1 MKLPFTFFLALRYLR
16 PKRTFLS
23 IITLIC
29 IAGVMLGVMV
39 PIVVL
44 SVMTGFDR
52 ELREKVVGFD
62 AHLTIHGD
70 GILRDWRQIIDE
82 TKAVPGVTAV
92 APFVQGRVLVEYN
105 NRRLAPY
112 IRGVDPVLEEQVSS
126 IRKYIPAGSG
136 SYDLTGNNALIGSEL
151 AESLGI
157 GVGDTLSIYSPS
169 NISQILDSIDQA
181 NPEPPDAA
189 SAKLDNDHV
198 SPTPNNSTATPL
210 TFSSVPSVSSVAN
223 PTDPRAALAHVRE
236 LVLPLDVTIAGIFKS
251 GRYSYDS
258 DFLLVPLNVAQDL
271 YTLEDNIHGLSVKT
285 TDADRAPEF
294 QRTLNRLLAKN
305 HPNQPVEA
313 ASWIEQNSQLFD
325 AITVE
330 RNVMFFLLLF
340 IVIVAAFGIMS
351 TLITTTVQKT
361 REIGVIKAL
370 GARVS
375 QILWIFLAQGIV
387 VGFFGTLTGLGLG
400 ILIVAQRNEFRAWLS
415 RTLHMEIFPSAIYQ
429 FSEIPAVIVPRDV
442 ATICVSGF
450 VICTIAALIPAWFA
464 ARLDPVKALRF
475 E

>member
-1 MKLPFTFFLALRYLR
+1 MPFVSLLLRVLAISFDSVVFSVAKFSPPLKLPFTFFLALRYLR

-29 IAGVMLGVMV
+29 IVGVMLGVMV

-62 AHLTIHGD
+62 AHLNIHSD
-70 GILRDWRQIIDE
+70 GILKDWRKISDDARKI
-82 TKAVPGVTAV
+82 PGITAV
-92 APFVQGRVLVEYN
+92 APFVQGRVLVEFN

-112 IRGVDPVLEEQVSS
+112 IRGIDPVLEESVSS
-126 IRKYIPAGSG
+126 IKKYIPAGSG
-136 SYDLTGNNALIGSEL
+136 TYDLSNNNAIIGSDL
-151 AESLGI
+151 ADSLGI
-157 GVGDTLSIYSPS
+157 GLGDTLSIYSPS
-169 NISQILDSIDQA
+169 NISQVLDSLDKA
-181 NPEPPDAA
+181 GEHPEKAD
-189 SAKLDNDHV
+189 D
-198 SPTPNNSTATPL
+198 T
-210 TFSSVPSVSSVAN
+210 
-223 PTDPRAALAHVRE
+223 RAALSEVRQ
-236 LVLPLDVTIAGIFKS
+236 LVLPIEVTISGIFHS

-258 DFLLVPLNVAQDL
+258 DYLLVPLNVAQEL

-285 TDADRAPEF
+285 IDADRAPQF
-294 QRTLNRLLAKN
+294 QEKLRAILQP
-305 HPNQPVEA
+305 PNDVTT
-313 ASWIEQNSQLFD
+313 WIEQNSQLFD

-370 GARVS
+370 GARVG

-415 RTLHMEIFPSAIYQ
+415 RTLHMEIFPTAIYQ
-429 FSEIPAVIVPRDV
+429 FAEIPAVLVPRDV
-442 ATICVSGF
+442 ALICVSGF
-450 VICTIAALIPAWFA
+450 VICTIAALIPAYFA

>member
-62 AHLTIHGD
+62 AHLTIHSD
-70 GILRDWRQIIDE
+70 GILRDWRKIMADA
-82 TKAVPGVTAV
+82 KAIPGITAI
-92 APFVQGRVLVEYN
+92 APFVQGRVLVEYD

-112 IRGVDPVLEEQVSS
+112 IRGIDPALEEGVSS
-126 IRKYIPAGSG
+126 IKQYIPAGSG
-136 SYDLTGNNALIGSEL
+136 SYDLTDNNALIGSDL

-157 GVGDTLSIYSPS
+157 GVGDTLSVYSPS
-169 NISQILDSIDQA
+169 NISQILDSLDKVEA
-181 NPEPPDAA
+181 NNNKADSHPE
-189 SAKLDNDHV
+189 K
-198 SPTPNNSTATPL
+198 
-210 TFSSVPSVSSVAN
+210 
-223 PTDPRAALAHVRE
+223 TDDTKAALAQVRE
-236 LVLPLDVTIAGIFKS
+236 LVLPIDVTIAGIFKS

-258 DFLLVPLNVAQDL
+258 DYLLVPLNVAQEL

-294 QRTLNRLLAKN
+294 QTTLRKQLQP
-305 HPNQPVEA
+305 PNDVTT
-313 ASWIEQNSQLFD
+313 WIESNSALFD

-340 IVIVAAFGIMS
+340 IAIVAGFGIIN

-361 REIGVIKAL
+361 REIGVLKAV
-370 GARVS
+370 GAQVS
-375 QILWIFLAQGIV
+375 QILWVFLVQGIV
-387 VGFFGTLTGLGLG
+387 IGFFGTASGLGLAVFV
-400 ILIVAQRNEFRAWLS
+400 ISIRNSFRLWLS
-415 RTLHMEIFPSAIYQ
+415 HTLHMQIFPASVYQ
-429 FSEIPAVIVPRDV
+429 FAEIPAVMDPLYI
-442 ATICVSGF
+442 TIICVSAF
-450 VICTIAALIPAWFA
+450 LICTIAALIPAYFA

>member
-1 MKLPFTFFLALRYLR
+1 MRLPFTFFLALRYLR

-23 IITLIC
+23 IITFIC
-29 IAGVMLGVMV
+29 ILGVMLGVMV

-62 AHLTIHGD
+62 AHLNIHSD
-70 GILRDWRQIIDE
+70 GVLKDWRKIMTDA
-82 TKAVPGVTAV
+82 KAIPGVTAV
-92 APFVQGRVLVEYN
+92 APFVQGRVLVEFD

-112 IRGVDPVLEEQVSS
+112 IRGIDSVLEENVSS
-126 IRKYIPAGSG
+126 IKKYIPEGSG
-136 SYDLTGNNALIGSEL
+136 SYDLSGNNAIIGSDL
-151 AESLGI
+151 ADSLGI

-169 NISQILDSIDQA
+169 NIGQILDSLDMA
-181 NPEPPDAA
+181 DA
-189 SAKLDNDHV
+189 D
-198 SPTPNNSTATPL
+198 TNNK
-210 TFSSVPSVSSVAN
+210 V
-223 PTDPRAALAHVRE
+223 ALAQVRE
-236 LVLPLDVTIAGIFKS
+236 LVLPMEVTISGIFKS

-258 DFLLVPLNVAQDL
+258 DYLLVPLNVAQEL
-271 YTLEDNIHGLSVKT
+271 YTLEDNIHGLSIKT
-285 TDADRAPEF
+285 TDADRAPTF
-294 QRTLNRLLAKN
+294 QTAIRNILQP
-305 HPNQPVEA
+305 PNDVTT
-313 ASWIEQNSQLFD
+313 WIEQNSQLFD

-340 IVIVAAFGIMS
+340 IIIVAAFGIMS

-370 GARVS
+370 GARVG

-415 RTLHMEIFPSAIYQ
+415 RVLHMEIFPTSIYQ
-429 FSEIPAVIVPRDV
+429 FAEIPAVIVPRDV
-442 ATICVSGF
+442 ALICVSGF
-450 VICTIAALIPAWFA
+450 VICTIAALIPAYFA

>member
-1 MKLPFTFFLALRYLR
+1 LKLPFTFFIALRYLR

-29 IAGVMLGVMV
+29 IVGVMLGVMV

-62 AHLTIHGD
+62 AHLTIHSD
-70 GILRDWRQIIDE
+70 GIVRDWRKIMTQAQ
-82 TKAVPGVTAV
+82 AVSGVTAV
-92 APFVQGRVLVEYN
+92 APFVQGRVLVEFN

-112 IRGVDPVLEEQVSS
+112 IRGIDPVLEEKVSS
-126 IRKYIPAGSG
+126 IRKYIPEGSG
-136 SYDLTGNNALIGSEL
+136 TYDLSGNNAIIGSDL
-151 AESLGI
+151 ADSLGI
-157 GVGDTLSIYSPS
+157 GIGDTLSIFSPS
-169 NISQILDSIDQA
+169 NIGQILDSLDKAGAETDNKTQI
-181 NPEPPDAA
+181 
-189 SAKLDNDHV
+189 AK
-198 SPTPNNSTATPL
+198 
-210 TFSSVPSVSSVAN
+210 
-223 PTDPRAALAHVRE
+223 VRE
-236 LVLPLDVTIAGIFKS
+236 LVLPIEVTIAGIFKS

-258 DFLLVPLNVAQDL
+258 DYLLVPLNVAQEL
-271 YTLEDNIHGLSVKT
+271 YTLEDKIHGLSVKT
-285 TDADRAPEF
+285 VNADAAREYQAALRRVLVP
-294 QRTLNRLLAKN
+294 
-305 HPNQPVEA
+305 PNDA
-313 ASWIEQNSQLFD
+313 TTWIEQNSQLFD

-340 IVIVAAFGIMS
+340 IIIVAAFGIMS

-370 GARVS
+370 GARVG

-400 ILIVAQRNEFRAWLS
+400 ILVVAQRNEFRAWLS
-415 RTLHMEIFPSAIYQ
+415 RVLHMEIFPTAIYQ
-429 FSEIPAVIVPRDV
+429 FAEIPAVIVPRDV
-442 ATICVSGF
+442 ALICVSGF
-450 VICTIAALIPAWFA
+450 VICTIAALIPAYFA

>member
-70 GILRDWRQIIDE
+70 GILHDWRKIMTD
-82 TKAVPGVTAV
+82 TKNISGVTAV
-92 APFVQGRVLVEYN
+92 APFVQGRVLVEYD

-112 IRGVDPVLEEQVSS
+112 IRGIDPVLEEGVSS
-126 IRKYIPAGSG
+126 IKKYIPEGSG
-136 SYDLTGNNALIGSEL
+136 SYDLTGNNAIIGSDL
-151 AESLGI
+151 AETLGI
-157 GVGDTLSIYSPS
+157 GIGGTLSVYSPS
-169 NISQILDSIDQA
+169 NISQILDTLDKAGAESNNKEAI
-181 NPEPPDAA
+181 
-189 SAKLDNDHV
+189 AK
-198 SPTPNNSTATPL
+198 A
-210 TFSSVPSVSSVAN
+210 
-223 PTDPRAALAHVRE
+223 RE
-236 LVLPLDVTIAGIFKS
+236 LVLPIDVTISGIFKS

-258 DFLLVPLNVAQDL
+258 DYLLVPLNVAQEL

-294 QRTLNRLLAKN
+294 QSTLRAQLQP
-305 HPNQPVEA
+305 PNDVTT
-313 ASWIEQNSQLFD
+313 WIESNSALFD

-375 QILWIFLAQGIV
+375 QILWIFLAQGVV
-387 VGFFGTLTGLGLG
+387 VGFFGTLSGLGLG
-400 ILIVAQRNEFRAWLS
+400 ILIVSQRNEFRAWLS
-415 RTLHMEIFPSAIYQ
+415 RVLHMEIFPSSIYQ
-429 FSEIPAVIVPRDV
+429 FGQIPAVIVPRDV

-450 VICTIAALIPAWFA
+450 IICTIAALIPAYFA

>member
-1 MKLPFTFFLALRYLR
+1 MRLPFTFFLALRYLR

-29 IAGVMLGVMV
+29 ILGVMLGVMV

-62 AHLTIHGD
+62 AHLNIHSD
-70 GILRDWRQIIDE
+70 GVLKDWRKIMTDA
-82 TKAVPGVTAV
+82 KAIPGVTAV
-92 APFVQGRVLVEYN
+92 APFVQGRVLVEFD

-112 IRGVDPVLEEQVSS
+112 IRGIDSVLEENVSS
-126 IRKYIPAGSG
+126 IKKYIPEGSG
-136 SYDLTGNNALIGSEL
+136 SYDLSGNNAIIGSDL
-151 AESLGI
+151 ADSLGI

-169 NISQILDSIDQA
+169 NIGQILDSLDMA
-181 NPEPPDAA
+181 DA
-189 SAKLDNDHV
+189 D
-198 SPTPNNSTATPL
+198 TNNK
-210 TFSSVPSVSSVAN
+210 V
-223 PTDPRAALAHVRE
+223 ALAQVRE
-236 LVLPLDVTIAGIFKS
+236 LVLPMEVTISGIFKS

-258 DFLLVPLNVAQDL
+258 DYLLVPLNVAQEL
-271 YTLEDNIHGLSVKT
+271 YTLEDNIHGLSIKT
-285 TDADRAPEF
+285 TDADRAPTF
-294 QRTLNRLLAKN
+294 QTAIRNILQP
-305 HPNQPVEA
+305 PNDVTT
-313 ASWIEQNSQLFD
+313 WIEQNSQLFD

-340 IVIVAAFGIMS
+340 IIIVAAFGIMS

-370 GARVS
+370 GARVG

-415 RTLHMEIFPSAIYQ
+415 RVLHMEIFPTSIYQ
-429 FSEIPAVIVPRDV
+429 FAEIPAVIVPRDV
-442 ATICVSGF
+442 ALICVSGF
-450 VICTIAALIPAWFA
+450 VICTIAALIPAYFA

>member
-1 MKLPFTFFLALRYLR
+1 MRLPFTFFLALRYLR

-29 IAGVMLGVMV
+29 ILGVMLGVMV

-62 AHLTIHGD
+62 AHLNIHSD
-70 GILRDWRQIIDE
+70 GVLKDWRKIMTDA
-82 TKAVPGVTAV
+82 KAIPGVTAV
-92 APFVQGRVLVEYN
+92 APFVQGRVLVEFD

-112 IRGVDPVLEEQVSS
+112 IRGIDSVLEENVSS
-126 IRKYIPAGSG
+126 IKKYIPEGSG
-136 SYDLTGNNALIGSEL
+136 SYDLSGNNAIIGSDL
-151 AESLGI
+151 ASSLGI

-169 NISQILDSIDQA
+169 NIGQILDSLDMA
-181 NPEPPDAA
+181 DA
-189 SAKLDNDHV
+189 D
-198 SPTPNNSTATPL
+198 TNNK
-210 TFSSVPSVSSVAN
+210 V
-223 PTDPRAALAHVRE
+223 ALAQVRE
-236 LVLPLDVTIAGIFKS
+236 LVLPMEVTISGIFKS

-258 DFLLVPLNVAQDL
+258 DYLLVPLNVAQEL
-271 YTLEDNIHGLSVKT
+271 YTLEDNIHGLSIKT
-285 TDADRAPEF
+285 TDADRAPTF
-294 QRTLNRLLAKN
+294 QTAIRNILQP
-305 HPNQPVEA
+305 PNDVTT
-313 ASWIEQNSQLFD
+313 WIEQNSQLFD

-340 IVIVAAFGIMS
+340 IIIVAAFGIMS

-370 GARVS
+370 GARVG

-415 RTLHMEIFPSAIYQ
+415 RVLHMEIFPTSIYQ
-429 FSEIPAVIVPRDV
+429 FAEIPAVIVPRDV
-442 ATICVSGF
+442 ALICVSGF
-450 VICTIAALIPAWFA
+450 VICTIAALIPAYFA

>member
-126 IRKYIPAGSG
+126 IRKYIPAGNG

-157 GVGDTLSIYSPS
+157 GLGDTLSIYSPS

-181 NPEPPDAA
+181 NPETPDA
-189 SAKLDNDHV
+189 D
-198 SPTPNNSTATPL
+198 TPATPL
-210 TFSSVPSVSSVAN
+210 SSQADPGTNRTNESNMSHRSSPPP

-375 QILWIFLAQGIV
+375 QILWIFLAQGVV

-400 ILIVAQRNEFRAWLS
+400 VLIVAQRNEFRAWLS

-429 FSEIPAVIVPRDV
+429 FAEIPAVIVPRDV

-450 VICTIAALIPAWFA
+450 IICTIAALIPAWFA

>member
-1 MKLPFTFFLALRYLR
+1 LKLPFTFFLALRYLR

-29 IAGVMLGVMV
+29 IAGVTLGVMV

-62 AHLTIHGD
+62 AHLTIGNS
-70 GILRDWRQIIDE
+70 GGVLQGWRKIMDDTRAI
-82 TKAVPGVTAV
+82 PGVTAI
-92 APFVQGRVLVEYN
+92 APFVQGRVLVEFN

-112 IRGVDPVLEEQVSS
+112 IRGIDPVLEEHVSS
-126 IRKYIPAGSG
+126 IKKYIPAGSG
-136 SYDLTGNNALIGSEL
+136 TYDLTGNNAIIGTDL
-151 AESLGI
+151 AASLDI

-169 NISQILDSIDQA
+169 NIGQILDSLDRIDA
-181 NPEPPDAA
+181 N
-189 SAKLDNDHV
+189 SNDK
-198 SPTPNNSTATPL
+198 T
-210 TFSSVPSVSSVAN
+210 
-223 PTDPRAALAHVRE
+223 ALAQVRE
-236 LVLPLDVTIAGIFKS
+236 LVLPIDVTIAGIFKS
-251 GRYSYDS
+251 GRFSYDS
-258 DFLLVPLNVAQDL
+258 DYLLVPLNVAQEL

-285 TDADRAPEF
+285 TNADLAPQFQKSIRQILPPDVDAS
-294 QRTLNRLLAKN
+294 T
-305 HPNQPVEA
+305 
-313 ASWIEQNSQLFD
+313 WIEQNSQLFD
-325 AITVE
+325 AINVE

-387 VGFFGTLTGLGLG
+387 VGVFGTLSGLGLG

-415 RTLHMEIFPSAIYQ
+415 RVLHMEIFPTAIYQ
-429 FSEIPAVIVPRDV
+429 FAEIPAVIVPRDV
-442 ATICVSGF
+442 AVICISGF